1 MKSTITKLKSLVLT
15 GVLLGGFLSTVSLK
29 AQCPT
34 QCTGTNS
41 WGCGGALVGNGTD
54 YPGDILAV
62 DVADAKGSSLAS
74 YSGLGCTSYTASN
87 TYKGVLNQGKPFDLT
102 AGESISVTVDG
113 GSWATYSWGTRVGI
127 WIDADRNGQFTQ
139 AECLVDPANNVASGK
154 VTYNLKMPCWKTTGC
169 SFLRIRGGA
178 SVYTMANSW
187 GCNTQ
192 NTYGNVLDLEVN
204 LKLGATPVANFTVPS
219 SNNFVNSLVKFNAIN
234 PSNGYTYKWTFDK
247 AANPPYTGYNANT
260 AKGAAKWMSTS
271 NGGPGA
277 GKYDVKLHVSY
288 CGIADSITKQVTIVA
303 PSLAPKADFIASDNE
318 VEVYFDVQMFDLSNN
333 GAYKWNWELTSPTG
347 IDDQTSNDQNPI
359 FNLQETGWYSVCLT
373 SENDIGKSNKVCK
386 NRYVECISP
395 TEYIMGPQ
403 TNSQARSGTIY
414 DHAYTNDYS
423 NNRKRTIDYFKIVP
437 CGAEKI
443 TLTFAQLKL
452 QDAGDKLRIY
462 DFDEENP
469 AKLVATID
477 GSNYTKYDTTAI
489 VLNSGVGYLTFES
502 NGSGVA
508 AGYIINWDAKL
519 KPAVKPEADWS
530 LEYNPVAV
538 GTTVT
543 FKNNTKNAQGIPEYE
558 WNVLDD
564 AFNDVDGPF
573 SATDLTY
580 SGFYT
585 DGDYYMM
592 LIART
597 CTGVDTFMKKYG
609 VFTPTS
615 AGDLDY
621 TASNLR
627 PNVNDVVSITTKT
640 NYANDFE
647 WSIFPTTFTYEDGTD
662 KNSQN
667 PKIKFTK
674 GGAYTFTLTASNR
687 AAEAVTAGSS
697 VKKVIKNKY
706 VIVLDYCVP
715 LVDIQSSDVGINK
728 VVLSKDSKTLLSN
741 ESEAGVDAYNDFSDD
756 ADLVKPTLTFGASYD
771 LEVSRNTISNEV
783 NFKAWIDFNIDG
795 DFNDAGEEVLTSGK
809 ISTASST
816 AKFTVP
822 NLSSSFEGTTRL
834 RVGVAYSDFS
844 NTPCGVNTVGEFED
858 YAIILAND
866 NLPPTITL
874 IGADTMRVE
883 KAATKTACYAE
894 VAGTSYKASDPTE
907 GDMTSKVKVKT
918 DLDCTAPGIYTFEF
932 NLEDASGNKAVTRTR
947 TVIVALDKTAP
958 VLTLNGNDTLV
969 LEQCDTYNESGAV
982 AIDANDGNLTSAI
995 KIDGKVLDNVVGD
1008 YLLTYSVKDAQ
1019 SNSASV
1025 KRLVQVRDTK
1035 APSIKMLNDDIVD
1048 GTTIDVQIGSVFVDQ
1063 VYAVDPCNGGITVN
1077 KTPGFKGPVNTNER
1091 GTYAITYT
1099 SADPS
1104 GNKAVQNGF
1113 VINYRVDDYIA
1124 PEINLNTSD
1133 TVIHDVN
1140 DAYFSRSVTVTDNY
1154 YDKSQVSVTKVGKV
1168 DPFKLGTY
1176 VETYTA
1182 TDASGNSITKQR
1194 FVKVVDRVAPT
1205 VTAPPVS
1212 ACIGQPFWAMSGL
1225 ILRDNYYASG
1235 DLAPLV
1241 KVLGH
1246 NVNIYEA
1253 GVYFINYSLTDPSGN
1268 EAIIVSRTV
1277 YVQYPPN
1284 CINTYL
1290 ETKEVS
1296 LENSISIYPN
1306 SSTGLFN
1313 LAIAITNEKPVS
1325 VQVTNAMG
1333 AVVSTLSNVSA
1344 NGVTE
1349 LNLSNV
1355 APGIYNVTFTNNGE
1369 VATKRV
1375 VVTR

>member
-15 GVLLGGFLSTVSLK
+15 GVLLGGFFSTVSLK

-34 QCTGTNS
+34 QCSGQNS
-41 WGCGGALVGNGTD
+41 WGCGGALVGNATD

-62 DVADAKGSSLAS
+62 EVTDAKGSSLAS

-87 TYKGVLNQGKPFDLT
+87 TYKGVLNQGKGFDLT
-102 AGESISVTVDG
+102 AGEVINVTVDG

-127 WIDADRNGQFTQ
+127 WIDADRNGQFAQT
-139 AECLVDPANNVASGK
+139 ECLVDPASSIASGK
-154 VTYNLKMPCWKTTGC
+154 TTYQLKMPCWKTTGC

-178 SVYTMANSW
+178 SVYSMANSW

-204 LKLGATPVANFTVPS
+204 LKLGATPVANFTVPT
-219 SNNFVNSLVKFNAIN
+219 SNNYVNSIVKFNAVN
-234 PSNGYTYKWTFDK
+234 PSNGYTYKWTYDK
-247 AANPPYTGYNANT
+247 AATPPYTGYSA
-260 AKGAAKWMSTS
+260 AGSKGAAKWMSVA

-333 GAYKWNWELTSPTG
+333 GAYKWNWTLTSPTG
-347 IDDQTSNDQNPI
+347 IDDQSSTEQNPI
-359 FNLQETGWYSVCLT
+359 FNLQELGWYSVCLE
-373 SENDIGKSNKVCK
+373 SENDVGKSNKVCK

-403 TNSQARSGTIY
+403 TNSQAKSGTIY
-414 DHAYTNDYS
+414 DHAYQNDYS

-443 TLTFAQLKL
+443 TLSFAELKL
-452 QDAGDKLRIY
+452 NDAGDILRIY
-462 DFDEENP
+462 DYDEENP
-469 AKLVATID
+469 SKLVATIT
-477 GSNYTKYDTTAI
+477 GANYTKYDTSKI
-489 VLNSGVGYLTFES
+489 VLTSGVAYLTFET

-530 LEYNPVAV
+530 IDYNPI
-538 GTTVT
+538 GTGMTVT
-543 FKNNTKNAQGIPEYE
+543 FKNTTKNAQGLPDYE

-564 AFNDVDGPF
+564 TYNDVDGPF
-573 SATDLTY
+573 TSTDLTY

-597 CTGVDTFMKKYG
+597 CTGVDTVLKKYS
-609 VFTPTS
+609 VATPS
-615 AGDLDY
+615 QPGDLDY
-621 TASNLR
+621 VASNLR
-627 PNVNDVVSITTKT
+627 PNVNGTVTITTKT
-640 NYANDFE
+640 NYANTFE
-647 WSIFPTTFTYEDGTD
+647 WSIFPTSFTFENGTD
-662 KNSQN
+662 KNSKN
-667 PKIKFTK
+667 PEIKFTK
-674 GGAYTFTLTASNR
+674 GGAYTFTLTASNS
-687 AAEAVTAGSS
+687 AGEALTLGST

-728 VVLSKDSKTLLSN
+728 VVLSKGSKTLLSN
-741 ESEAGVDAYNDFSDD
+741 ESEAGIDAYNDFTDD
-756 ADLVKPTLTFGASYD
+756 ADVVTPILTYGASYD
-771 LEVSRNTISNEV
+771 LEISRNTISNDV
-783 NFKAWIDFNIDG
+783 NFKAWVDFNIDG
-795 DFNDAGEEVLTSGK
+795 DFNDAGEEVLVSGK
-809 ISTASST
+809 ISTAST
-816 AKFTVP
+816 KGTITVP
-822 NLSSSFEGTTRL
+822 SLANSFEGRTRL

-858 YAIILAND
+858 YALILAND

-874 IGADTMRVE
+874 IGSDTVRVE
-883 KAATKTACYAE
+883 KAATKTACYNE
-894 VAGTSYKASDPTE
+894 VAGNTYKASDPTE

-932 NLEDASGNKAVTRTR
+932 NLEDASGNKAITKVR

-958 VLTLNGNDTLV
+958 VLTLNDNDTIII
-969 LEQCDTYNESGAV
+969 EQCDTYKEAGAV

-995 KIDGKVLDNVVGD
+995 KIDGKVIDNVVGN
-1008 YLLTYSVKDAQ
+1008 YLLTYTVKDAQ
-1019 SNSASV
+1019 SNTASI
-1025 KRLVQVRDTK
+1025 KRLVIVRDTK
-1035 APSIKMLNDDIVD
+1035 APSIKLLNDDIKD
-1048 GTTIDVQIGSVFVDQ
+1048 NSTIDVQIGSVFVDQ
-1063 VYAVDPCNGGITVN
+1063 VYAVDPCNGAILIN

-1099 SADPS
+1099 SSDPS
-1104 GNKAVQNGF
+1104 GNKAIQNGY

-1140 DAYFSRSVTVTDNY
+1140 DAYFSRGVTVTDNY
-1154 YDKSQVSVTKVGKV
+1154 YDKSQISVTKVGKV
-1168 DPFKLGTY
+1168 DPYKLGTY

-1194 FVKVVDRVAPT
+1194 FIKVVDRVAPT

-1212 ACIGQPFWAMSGL
+1212 ACVGQPFWAMSGL

-1268 EAIIVSRTV
+1268 EATIVSRTV

-1306 SSTGLFN
+1306 SSTGIFN
-1313 LAIAITNEKPVS
+1313 LAMSINNQKPVD

-1333 AVVSTLSNVSA
+1333 AVVATLSNVTS
-1344 NGVTE
+1344 NGVST
-1349 LNLSNV
+1349 LNLTNV

>member
-347 IDDQTSNDQNPI
+347 IDDQTSNDQNPT

-502 NGSGVA
+502 NGSGVLLV
-508 AGYIINWDAKL
+508 I
-519 KPAVKPEADWS
+519 S
-530 LEYNPVAV
+530 L
-538 GTTVT
+538 
-543 FKNNTKNAQGIPEYE
+543 
-558 WNVLDD
+558 
-564 AFNDVDGPF
+564 
-573 SATDLTY
+573 
-580 SGFYT
+580 
-585 DGDYYMM
+585 
-592 LIART
+592 
-597 CTGVDTFMKKYG
+597 TG
-609 VFTPTS
+609 
-615 AGDLDY
+615 
-621 TASNLR
+621 
-627 PNVNDVVSITTKT
+627 
-640 NYANDFE
+640 
-647 WSIFPTTFTYEDGTD
+647 
-662 KNSQN
+662 
-667 PKIKFTK
+667 
-674 GGAYTFTLTASNR
+674 
-687 AAEAVTAGSS
+687 
-697 VKKVIKNKY
+697 
-706 VIVLDYCVP
+706 
-715 LVDIQSSDVGINK
+715 
-728 VVLSKDSKTLLSN
+728 
-741 ESEAGVDAYNDFSDD
+741 
-756 ADLVKPTLTFGASYD
+756 
-771 LEVSRNTISNEV
+771 
-783 NFKAWIDFNIDG
+783 
-795 DFNDAGEEVLTSGK
+795 
-809 ISTASST
+809 
-816 AKFTVP
+816 
-822 NLSSSFEGTTRL
+822 
-834 RVGVAYSDFS
+834 
-844 NTPCGVNTVGEFED
+844 
-858 YAIILAND
+858 
-866 NLPPTITL
+866 
-874 IGADTMRVE
+874 
-883 KAATKTACYAE
+883 
-894 VAGTSYKASDPTE
+894 
-907 GDMTSKVKVKT
+907 
-918 DLDCTAPGIYTFEF
+918 
-932 NLEDASGNKAVTRTR
+932 
-947 TVIVALDKTAP
+947 
-958 VLTLNGNDTLV
+958 
-969 LEQCDTYNESGAV
+969 
-982 AIDANDGNLTSAI
+982 
-995 KIDGKVLDNVVGD
+995 
-1008 YLLTYSVKDAQ
+1008 
-1019 SNSASV
+1019 
-1025 KRLVQVRDTK
+1025 
-1035 APSIKMLNDDIVD
+1035 MLN
-1048 GTTIDVQIGSVFVDQ
+1048 
-1063 VYAVDPCNGGITVN
+1063 
-1077 KTPGFKGPVNTNER
+1077 
-1091 GTYAITYT
+1091 
-1099 SADPS
+1099 
-1104 GNKAVQNGF
+1104 
-1113 VINYRVDDYIA
+1113 
-1124 PEINLNTSD
+1124 
-1133 TVIHDVN
+1133 
-1140 DAYFSRSVTVTDNY
+1140 
-1154 YDKSQVSVTKVGKV
+1154 
-1168 DPFKLGTY
+1168 
-1176 VETYTA
+1176 
-1182 TDASGNSITKQR
+1182 
-1194 FVKVVDRVAPT
+1194 
-1205 VTAPPVS
+1205 
-1212 ACIGQPFWAMSGL
+1212 
-1225 ILRDNYYASG
+1225 
-1235 DLAPLV
+1235 
-1241 KVLGH
+1241 
-1246 NVNIYEA
+1246 
-1253 GVYFINYSLTDPSGN
+1253 
-1268 EAIIVSRTV
+1268 
-1277 YVQYPPN
+1277 
-1284 CINTYL
+1284 
-1290 ETKEVS
+1290 
-1296 LENSISIYPN
+1296 
-1306 SSTGLFN
+1306 
-1313 LAIAITNEKPVS
+1313 
-1325 VQVTNAMG
+1325 
-1333 AVVSTLSNVSA
+1333 
-1344 NGVTE
+1344 
-1349 LNLSNV
+1349 
-1355 APGIYNVTFTNNGE
+1355 
-1369 VATKRV
+1369 
-1375 VVTR
+1375 

>member
-15 GVLLGGFLSTVSLK
+15 GVLLGGFFSTVSLK

-34 QCTGTNS
+34 QCSGQNS

-62 DVADAKGSSLAS
+62 EVTDAKGSSLAS

-87 TYKGVLNQGKPFDLT
+87 TYKGVLNQGKGFDLT
-102 AGESISVTVDG
+102 AGEVINVTVDG

-127 WIDADRNGQFTQ
+127 WIDADRNGQFAQT
-139 AECLVDPANNVASGK
+139 ECLVDPASSIASGK
-154 VTYNLKMPCWKTTGC
+154 TTYQLKMPCWKTTGC

-178 SVYTMANSW
+178 SVYSMANSW

-204 LKLGATPVANFTVPS
+204 LKLGATPVANFTVPT
-219 SNNFVNSLVKFNAIN
+219 SNNYVNSIVKFNAVN
-234 PSNGYTYKWTFDK
+234 PSNGYTYKWTYDK
-247 AANPPYTGYNANT
+247 AAKPPYTGYSA
-260 AKGAAKWMSTS
+260 AGSKGAAKWMSVA

-333 GAYKWNWELTSPTG
+333 GAYKWNWTLTSPTG
-347 IDDQTSNDQNPI
+347 IDDQSSTEQNPI
-359 FNLQETGWYSVCLT
+359 FNLQELGWYSVCLE
-373 SENDIGKSNKVCK
+373 SENDVGKSNKVCK

-403 TNSQARSGTIY
+403 TNSQAKSGTIY
-414 DHAYTNDYS
+414 DHAYQNDYS

-443 TLTFAQLKL
+443 TLSFAELKL
-452 QDAGDKLRIY
+452 NDAGDILRIY
-462 DFDEENP
+462 DYDEENP
-469 AKLVATID
+469 SKLVATIT
-477 GSNYTKYDTTAI
+477 GANYTKYDTSKI
-489 VLNSGVGYLTFES
+489 VLTSGVAYLTFET

-530 LEYNPVAV
+530 IDYNPI
-538 GTTVT
+538 GTGMTVT
-543 FKNNTKNAQGIPEYE
+543 FKNTTKNAQGLPDYE

-564 AFNDVDGPF
+564 TYNDVDGPF
-573 SATDLTY
+573 TSTDLTY

-597 CTGVDTFMKKYG
+597 CTGVDTVLKKYS
-609 VFTPTS
+609 VATPS
-615 AGDLDY
+615 QPGDLDY
-621 TASNLR
+621 VASNLR
-627 PNVNDVVSITTKT
+627 PNVNGTVTITTKT
-640 NYANDFE
+640 NYANTFE
-647 WSIFPTTFTYEDGTD
+647 WSIFPTSFTFENGTD
-662 KNSQN
+662 KNSKN
-667 PKIKFTK
+667 PEIKFTK
-674 GGAYTFTLTASNR
+674 GGAYTFTLTASNS
-687 AAEAVTAGSS
+687 AGEALTLGST

-728 VVLSKDSKTLLSN
+728 VVLSKGSKTLLSN
-741 ESEAGVDAYNDFSDD
+741 ESEAGIDAYNDFTDD
-756 ADLVKPTLTFGASYD
+756 ADVVTPILTYGASYD
-771 LEVSRNTISNEV
+771 LEISRNTISNDV
-783 NFKAWIDFNIDG
+783 NFKAWVDFNIDG
-795 DFNDAGEEVLTSGK
+795 DFNDAGEEVLVSGK
-809 ISTASST
+809 ISTAST
-816 AKFTVP
+816 KGTITVP
-822 NLSSSFEGTTRL
+822 SLANSFEGRTRL

-858 YAIILAND
+858 YALILAND

-874 IGADTMRVE
+874 IGSDTVRVE
-883 KAATKTACYAE
+883 KAATKTACYNE
-894 VAGTSYKASDPTE
+894 VAGNTYKASDPTE

-932 NLEDASGNKAVTRTR
+932 NLEDASGNKAITKVR

-958 VLTLNGNDTLV
+958 VLTLNDNDTIII
-969 LEQCDTYNESGAV
+969 EQCDTYKEAGAV

-995 KIDGKVLDNVVGD
+995 KIDGKVIDNVVGN
-1008 YLLTYSVKDAQ
+1008 YLLTYTVKDAQ
-1019 SNSASV
+1019 SNTASI
-1025 KRLVQVRDTK
+1025 KRLVIVRDTK
-1035 APSIKMLNDDIVD
+1035 APSIKLLNDDIKD
-1048 GTTIDVQIGSVFVDQ
+1048 NSTIDVQIGSVFVDQ
-1063 VYAVDPCNGGITVN
+1063 VYAVDPCNGAILIN

-1099 SADPS
+1099 SSDPS
-1104 GNKAVQNGF
+1104 GNKAIQNGY

-1140 DAYFSRSVTVTDNY
+1140 DAYFSRGVTVTDNY
-1154 YDKSQVSVTKVGKV
+1154 YDKSQISVTKVGKV
-1168 DPFKLGTY
+1168 DPYKLGTY

-1194 FVKVVDRVAPT
+1194 FIKVVDRVAPT

-1212 ACIGQPFWAMSGL
+1212 ACVGQPFWAMSGL

-1268 EAIIVSRTV
+1268 EATIVSRTV

-1306 SSTGLFN
+1306 SSTGIFN
-1313 LAIAITNEKPVS
+1313 LAMSINNQKPVD

-1333 AVVSTLSNVSA
+1333 AVVATLSNVTS
-1344 NGVTE
+1344 NGVST
-1349 LNLSNV
+1349 LNLTNV

>member
-15 GVLLGGFLSTVSLK
+15 GVLLGGFFSTVSLK

-34 QCTGTNS
+34 QCSGQNS
-41 WGCGGALVGNGTD
+41 WGCGGALVGNATD

-62 DVADAKGSSLAS
+62 EVTDAKGSSLAS

-87 TYKGVLNQGKPFDLT
+87 TYKGVLNQGKGFDLT
-102 AGESISVTVDG
+102 AGEVINVTVDG

-127 WIDADRNGQFTQ
+127 WIDADRNGQFAQT
-139 AECLVDPANNVASGK
+139 ECLVDPASSIASGK
-154 VTYNLKMPCWKTTGC
+154 TTYQLKMPCWKTTGC

-178 SVYTMANSW
+178 SVYSMANSW

-204 LKLGATPVANFTVPS
+204 LKLGATPVANFTVPT
-219 SNNFVNSLVKFNAIN
+219 SNNYVNSIVKFNAVN
-234 PSNGYTYKWTFDK
+234 PSNGYTYKWTYDK
-247 AANPPYTGYNANT
+247 AATPPYTGYSA
-260 AKGAAKWMSTS
+260 AGSKGAAKWMSVA

-333 GAYKWNWELTSPTG
+333 GAYKWNWTLTSPTG
-347 IDDQTSNDQNPI
+347 IDDQSSTDQNPI
-359 FNLQETGWYSVCLT
+359 FNLQELGWYSVCLE
-373 SENDIGKSNKVCK
+373 SENDVGKSNKVCK

-403 TNSQARSGTIY
+403 TNSQAKSGTIY
-414 DHAYTNDYS
+414 DHAYQNDYS

-443 TLTFAQLKL
+443 TLSFAELKL
-452 QDAGDKLRIY
+452 NDAGDILRIY
-462 DFDEENP
+462 DYDEENP
-469 AKLVATID
+469 SKLVATIT
-477 GSNYTKYDTTAI
+477 GANYTKYDTSKI
-489 VLNSGVGYLTFES
+489 VLTSGVAYLTFET

-530 LEYNPVAV
+530 IDYNPI
-538 GTTVT
+538 GTGMTVT
-543 FKNNTKNAQGIPEYE
+543 FKNTTKNAQGLPDYE

-564 AFNDVDGPF
+564 TYNDVDGPF
-573 SATDLTY
+573 TSTDLTY

-597 CTGVDTFMKKYG
+597 CTGVDTVLKKYS
-609 VFTPTS
+609 VATPS
-615 AGDLDY
+615 QPGDLDY
-621 TASNLR
+621 VASNLR
-627 PNVNDVVSITTKT
+627 PNVNGTVTITTKT
-640 NYANDFE
+640 NYANTFE
-647 WSIFPTTFTYEDGTD
+647 WSIFPTSFTFENGTD
-662 KNSQN
+662 KNSKN
-667 PKIKFTK
+667 PEIKFTK
-674 GGAYTFTLTASNR
+674 GGAYTFTLTASNS
-687 AAEAVTAGSS
+687 AGEALTLGST

-728 VVLSKDSKTLLSN
+728 VVLSKGSKTLLSN
-741 ESEAGVDAYNDFSDD
+741 ESEAGIDAYNDFTDD
-756 ADLVKPTLTFGASYD
+756 ADVVTPILTYGASYD
-771 LEVSRNTISNEV
+771 LEISRNTISNDV
-783 NFKAWIDFNIDG
+783 NFKAWVDFNIDG
-795 DFNDAGEEVLTSGK
+795 DFNDAGEEVLVSGK
-809 ISTASST
+809 ISTAST
-816 AKFTVP
+816 KGTITVP
-822 NLSSSFEGTTRL
+822 SLANSFEGRTRL

-858 YAIILAND
+858 YALILAND

-874 IGADTMRVE
+874 IGSDTVRVE
-883 KAATKTACYAE
+883 KAATKTACYNE
-894 VAGTSYKASDPTE
+894 VAGNTYKASDPTE

-932 NLEDASGNKAVTRTR
+932 NLEDASGNKAITKVR

-958 VLTLNGNDTLV
+958 VLTLNDNDTIII
-969 LEQCDTYNESGAV
+969 EQCDTYKEAGAV

-995 KIDGKVLDNVVGD
+995 KIDGKVIDNVVGN
-1008 YLLTYSVKDAQ
+1008 YLLTYTVKDAQ
-1019 SNSASV
+1019 SNTASI
-1025 KRLVQVRDTK
+1025 KRLVIVRDTK
-1035 APSIKMLNDDIVD
+1035 APSIKLLNDDIKD
-1048 GTTIDVQIGSVFVDQ
+1048 NSTIDVQIGSVFVDQ
-1063 VYAVDPCNGGITVN
+1063 VYAVDPCNGAILIN

-1099 SADPS
+1099 SSDPS
-1104 GNKAVQNGF
+1104 GNKAIQNGY

-1140 DAYFSRSVTVTDNY
+1140 DAYFSRGVTVTDNY
-1154 YDKSQVSVTKVGKV
+1154 YDKSQISVTKVGKV
-1168 DPFKLGTY
+1168 DPYKLGTY

-1194 FVKVVDRVAPT
+1194 FIKVVDRVAPT

-1212 ACIGQPFWAMSGL
+1212 ACVGQPFWAMSGL

-1268 EAIIVSRTV
+1268 EATIVSRTV

-1306 SSTGLFN
+1306 SSTGIFN
-1313 LAIAITNEKPVS
+1313 LAMSINNQKPVD

-1333 AVVSTLSNVSA
+1333 AVVATLSNVTS
-1344 NGVTE
+1344 NGVST
-1349 LNLSNV
+1349 LNLTNV

>member
-1 MKSTITKLKSLVLT
+1 M
-15 GVLLGGFLSTVSLK
+15 
-29 AQCPT
+29 
-34 QCTGTNS
+34 
-41 WGCGGALVGNGTD
+41 GNGTD

-62 DVADAKGSSLAS
+62 EVTDAKGSSLAS

-87 TYKGVLNQGKPFDLT
+87 TYKGVLNQGKGFDLT
-102 AGESISVTVDG
+102 AGEVINVTVEG

-127 WIDADRNGQFTQ
+127 WIDADRNGQFAQ
-139 AECLVDPANNVASGK
+139 SECLVDPASNVASGK
-154 VTYNLKMPCWKTTGC
+154 TTYQLKMPCWKTTGC

-178 SVYTMANSW
+178 SVYNMANTW

-219 SNNFVNSLVKFNAIN
+219 SNNYVNSIVKFNAIN
-234 PSNGYTYKWTFDK
+234 PSNGYSYKWTYDK
-247 AANPPYTGYNANT
+247 AAAPPYTGYSGT
-260 AKGAAKWMSTS
+260 TSKGAAKWMSS
-271 NGGPGA
+271 ANGGPGP

-303 PSLAPKADFIASDNE
+303 PTLAPKADFIASDNE
-318 VEVYFDVQMFDLSNN
+318 VEVYFDVTMFDLSNN

-347 IDDQTSNDQNPI
+347 IDDQTSNEQNPT
-359 FNLQETGWYSVCLT
+359 FNLQETGWYSVCLE
-373 SENDIGKSNKVCK
+373 SENDIGKSNKICK

-403 TNSQARSGTIY
+403 TNSQAKAGTIY

-443 TLTFAQLKL
+443 TLTFAELNLK
-452 QDAGDKLRIY
+452 DAGDKLRIY
-462 DFDEENP
+462 DYDEENP

-477 GSNYTKYDTTAI
+477 GSNYTKYDTTPI
-489 VLNSGVGYLTFES
+489 VLTSGVAYMTFET

-508 AGYIINWDAKL
+508 AGFIINWDAKL

-530 LEYNPVAV
+530 LEYNPV
-538 GTTVT
+538 GTGMTAT
-543 FKNNTKNAQGIPEYE
+543 FKNTTKNAQGLPDYE

-564 AFNDVDGPF
+564 TYNDVDGPF
-573 SATDLTY
+573 TSTDLTY

-597 CTGVDTFMKKYG
+597 CTGVDTVMKKYS
-609 VFTPTS
+609 VSTPTKP
-615 AGDLDY
+615 GELDY

-627 PNVNDVVSITTKT
+627 PNVNDVVTITTKT
-640 NYANDFE
+640 DYATDFE
-647 WSIFPTTFTYEDGTD
+647 WSIFPTSFTFENGTD
-662 KNSQN
+662 KNSKN
-667 PKIKFTK
+667 PEIKFNK

-687 AAEAVTAGSS
+687 AGEALTAGST

-741 ESEAGVDAYNDFSDD
+741 ESDAGIDAYNDFSDD
-756 ADLVKPTLTFGASYD
+756 ADLLTPVLTYGASYD
-771 LEVSRNTISNEV
+771 LEISRNTISNDV

-795 DFNDAGEEVLTSGK
+795 DFNDAGEEVLVSGK
-809 ISTASST
+809 ISTASTSG
-816 AKFTVP
+816 KFTVP
-822 NLSSSFEGTTRL
+822 ALSSSFEGRTRL

-858 YAIILAND
+858 YALILAND
-866 NLPPTITL
+866 NLPPSITL
-874 IGADTMRVE
+874 VGSDTVRVE
-883 KAATKTACYAE
+883 KAATKTACYNE
-894 VAGTSYKASDPTE
+894 VAGSTYKASDPTE

-932 NLEDASGNKAVTRTR
+932 NLEDASGNKAITKVR

-969 LEQCDTYNESGAV
+969 LEQCDTYVESGAV

-1008 YLLTYSVKDAQ
+1008 YVLTYSVKDAQ
-1019 SNSASV
+1019 SNSASL

-1035 APSIKMLNDDIVD
+1035 APSIKMLNDDIVN
-1048 GTTIDVQIGSVFVDQ
+1048 GVTIDVQIGSVFVDQ

-1104 GNKAVQNGF
+1104 GNKAVQNGY

-1133 TVIHDVN
+1133 TVVHDVN
-1140 DAYFSRSVTVTDNY
+1140 DPYFSRGVTVTDNY
-1154 YDKSQVSVTKVGKV
+1154 YDKSQLSVTKVGKV
-1168 DPFKLGTY
+1168 DPYKLGTY

-1212 ACIGQPFWAMSGL
+1212 ACVGQPFWAMSGL

-1268 EAIIVSRTV
+1268 EATIVSRTV

-1306 SSTGLFN
+1306 SSTGIFN
-1313 LAIAITNEKPVS
+1313 LAMSINNQKPVD

-1333 AVVSTLSNVSA
+1333 AVVATLSNVTS
-1344 NGVTE
+1344 NGVST
-1349 LNLSNV
+1349 LNLTNV